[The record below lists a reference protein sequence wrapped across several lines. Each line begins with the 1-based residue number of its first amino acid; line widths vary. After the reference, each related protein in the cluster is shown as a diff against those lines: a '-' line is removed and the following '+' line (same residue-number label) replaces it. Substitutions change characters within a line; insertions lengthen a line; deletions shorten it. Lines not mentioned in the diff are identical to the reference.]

1 MSYYSKP
8 QSSEDNSL
16 IWPGFV
22 DVLASTLMVIIF
34 VVLLFTVAQ
43 VYLGDLV
50 VGKNEQ
56 IQNLEKTIEI
66 QDETIVEQDL
76 SLSDKELALIERQ
89 EVISQLDTE
98 LEILDEEIRLK
109 QSEISEKE
117 NLLTAKDEEIFEK
130 ESLITAKDQ
139 EIFEKESLI
148 TAKDQEISLQ
158 DELLKQKDETIIT
171 LDDLIDKQALDIT
184 ELNEIIARITEEL
197 SLSLEEKE
205 ELRGRL
211 SSLNEEQELLKS
223 QLQELGGENQAL
235 VGQLS
240 DSQGRIQSLLESLSS
255 SKGENEILE
264 TQISSVESQNQSLR
278 DQITSLEQ
286 DSVIQTTSL
295 NDALA
300 QISRLSEDIKILSN
314 EIQLLNNLLDSKE
327 AEIASN
333 KIELGELGDRLNRV
347 LTSELYKLQKYK
359 SEFFGQLSETLGQ
372 REDIQI
378 KGDRFIFQSEIL
390 FESGSADI
398 QAGGRVAL
406 SLIAKT
412 LIDLS
417 NQIPTDLNWILQVD
431 GHTDKIPIAT
441 ARFPSNWELSHARAL
456 EVVKFFIQQGIPADK
471 LSANGYGEHQPI
483 SLGSSPEDLK
493 LNRRIELKITQR

>member
-1 MSYYSKP
+1 VSYYSKS

-139 EIFEKESLI
+139 EI
-148 TAKDQEISLQ
+148 SLQ

-255 SKGENEILE
+255 SEGENEILE

-417 NQIPTDLNWILQVD
+417 NEIPTDLNWILQVD

>member
-1 MSYYSKP
+1 VSYYSKS

-139 EIFEKESLI
+139 EI
-148 TAKDQEISLQ
+148 SLQ

-255 SKGENEILE
+255 SEGENEILE

>member
-1 MSYYSKP
+1 MSYYSKS

-50 VGKNEQ
+50 VGKNKQ

-117 NLLTAKDEEIFEK
+117 NLLTAR
-130 ESLITAKDQ
+130 DQ
-139 EIFEKESLI
+139 EIL
-148 TAKDQEISLQ
+148 LQ
-158 DELLKQKDETIIT
+158 DSLLKQKDETIIT

-223 QLQELGGENQAL
+223 QLKELGGENQAL

-240 DSQGRIQSLLESLSS
+240 DSQGRIQSLFDSLSS

-264 TQISSVESQNQSLR
+264 TQISSVESQNQSLK
-278 DQITSLEQ
+278 DQISSLEQ

-295 NDALA
+295 NKALA

-372 REDIQI
+372 RKDIQI

-398 QAGGRVAL
+398 QTGGRVAL

-431 GHTDKIPIAT
+431 GHTDKVPIAT

-456 EVVKFFIQQGIPADK
+456 EVVKFFIQQGIPEDK

>member
-1 MSYYSKP
+1 MSYYTKS
-8 QSSEDNSL
+8 QRSEDNSI

-50 VGKNEQ
+50 VGKNKQ
-56 IQNLEKTIEI
+56 IQSLEKTIEI

-76 SLSDKELALIERQ
+76 TLSDKEIALLERQ
-89 EVISQLDTE
+89 EVIKQLDTE
-98 LEILDEEIRLK
+98 LNILDEEIKVK
-109 QSEISEKE
+109 QFEISEKE
-117 NLLTAKDEEIFEK
+117 NLL
-130 ESLITAKDQ
+130 
-139 EIFEKESLI
+139 

-158 DELLKQKDETIIT
+158 DELLKEKDETIIT

-205 ELRGRL
+205 ELRGKL
-211 SSLNEEQELLKS
+211 SSLNEEQQNLKS
-223 QLQELGGENQAL
+223 KLQELGGENEVL

-264 TQISSVESQNQSLR
+264 TQISSVENQNQSLK
-278 DQITSLEQ
+278 DQISSLEQ

-295 NDALA
+295 NEALSK
-300 QISRLSEDIKILSN
+300 ISRLSEDIKILSN
-314 EIQLLNNLLDSKE
+314 EIQMLNNLLDSKE

-347 LTSELYKLQKYK
+347 LTSELYKLQKYR
-359 SEFFGQLSETLGQ
+359 SEFFGQLSDTLGE

-378 KGDRFIFQSEIL
+378 KGDRFVFQSEIL
-390 FESGSADI
+390 FESGSANI

-412 LIDLS
+412 LIDLT

-441 ARFPSNWELSHARAL
+441 TRFPSNWELSHARAL

>member
-1 MSYYSKP
+1 MSYYTKS
-8 QSSEDNSL
+8 QRSEDNSI

-50 VGKNEQ
+50 VGKNKQ
-56 IQNLEKTIEI
+56 ILSLEKTIEI

-76 SLSDKELALIERQ
+76 SLSDKEIALLERQ
-89 EVISQLDTE
+89 EVIKQLDTE
-98 LEILDEEIRLK
+98 LNILDEEIKAK
-109 QSEISEKE
+109 QFEISEKE
-117 NLLTAKDEEIFEK
+117 NLLTAKDEEI
-130 ESLITAKDQ
+130 T
-139 EIFEKESLI
+139 
-148 TAKDQEISLQ
+148 LQ
-158 DELLKQKDETIIT
+158 DELLKEKDETILT
-171 LDDLIDKQALDIT
+171 LDDLINKQALDIT

-211 SSLNEEQELLKS
+211 SSLNEEQENLKNK
-223 QLQELGGENQAL
+223 LQELGGENEVL
-235 VGQLS
+235 VSQLS

-255 SKGENEILE
+255 SQGENEILE
-264 TQISSVESQNQSLR
+264 TQISSVENQNQSLR
-278 DQITSLEQ
+278 DQISSLEQ

-314 EIQLLNNLLDSKE
+314 EIQLLNNLLESKE

-333 KIELGELGDRLNRV
+333 KIEIGELGDRLNRV
-347 LTSELYKLQKYK
+347 LTSELYKLQKYR

-390 FESGSADI
+390 FESGSTDI
-398 QAGGRVAL
+398 QSGGRVAL

-431 GHTDKIPIAT
+431 GHTDKVPIST

>member
-1 MSYYSKP
+1 MSYYTKS
-8 QSSEDNSL
+8 QRSEDNSI

-50 VGKNEQ
+50 VGKNKQ
-56 IQNLEKTIEI
+56 ILSLEKTIEI

-76 SLSDKELALIERQ
+76 SLSDKEIALLERQ
-89 EVISQLDTE
+89 EVIKQLDTE
-98 LEILDEEIRLK
+98 LDILDEEIKAK
-109 QSEISEKE
+109 QFEISEKE
-117 NLLTAKDEEIFEK
+117 NLLTAKDEEI
-130 ESLITAKDQ
+130 T
-139 EIFEKESLI
+139 
-148 TAKDQEISLQ
+148 LQ
-158 DELLKQKDETIIT
+158 DELLKEKDETILT
-171 LDDLIDKQALDIT
+171 LDDLINKQALDIT

-197 SLSLEEKE
+197 SLSLAEKE

-211 SSLNEEQELLKS
+211 TSLNEEQENLKNK
-223 QLQELGGENQAL
+223 LQELGGENEVL
-235 VGQLS
+235 VSQLS

-255 SKGENEILE
+255 SQGENEILE
-264 TQISSVESQNQSLR
+264 TQISSVENQNQSLR
-278 DQITSLEQ
+278 DQISSLEQ

-300 QISRLSEDIKILSN
+300 QISRLSEDIKILST
-314 EIQLLNNLLDSKE
+314 EIQLLNNLLESKE

-347 LTSELYKLQKYK
+347 LTSELYKLQKYR

-390 FESGSADI
+390 FESGSTDI
-398 QAGGRVAL
+398 QSGGRVAL

-431 GHTDKIPIAT
+431 GHTDKVPIST

>member
-1 MSYYSKP
+1 MSYYSKS

-139 EIFEKESLI
+139 EI
-148 TAKDQEISLQ
+148 SLQ

-255 SKGENEILE
+255 SEGENEILE

-417 NQIPTDLNWILQVD
+417 NQIPTDLKWILQVD

>member
-1 MSYYSKP
+1 VSYYTKS
-8 QSSEDNSL
+8 QRSEDNSI

-50 VGKNEQ
+50 VGKNKQ
-56 IQNLEKTIEI
+56 ILSLEKTIEI

-76 SLSDKELALIERQ
+76 SLSDKEIALLERQ
-89 EVISQLDTE
+89 EVIKQLDTE
-98 LEILDEEIRLK
+98 LEILDEEIKAK
-109 QSEISEKE
+109 QFEISEKE
-117 NLLTAKDEEIFEK
+117 NLLTAKDEEI
-130 ESLITAKDQ
+130 T
-139 EIFEKESLI
+139 
-148 TAKDQEISLQ
+148 LQ
-158 DELLKQKDETIIT
+158 DELLKEKDETILT
-171 LDDLIDKQALDIT
+171 LDDLINKQALDIT

-211 SSLNEEQELLKS
+211 SSLNEEQENLKNK
-223 QLQELGGENQAL
+223 LQELGGENEVL
-235 VGQLS
+235 VSQLS

-255 SKGENEILE
+255 SQGENEILE
-264 TQISSVESQNQSLR
+264 TQISSVENQNQSLR
-278 DQITSLEQ
+278 DQISSLEQ

-314 EIQLLNNLLDSKE
+314 EIQLLNNLLESKE

-347 LTSELYKLQKYK
+347 LTSELYKLQKYR

-390 FESGSADI
+390 FESGSTEI
-398 QAGGRVAL
+398 QSGGRVAL

-431 GHTDKIPIAT
+431 GHTDKVPIST

>member
-1 MSYYSKP
+1 
-8 QSSEDNSL
+8 
-16 IWPGFV
+16 
-22 DVLASTLMVIIF
+22 MVIIF

-76 SLSDKELALIERQ
+76 SLSGKELALIERQ
-89 EVISQLDTE
+89 EVIKQLDTE
-98 LEILDEEIRLK
+98 LEILDEEIRSK
-109 QSEISEKE
+109 QTEISEKE
-117 NLLTAKDEEIFEK
+117 NLLIAK
-130 ESLITAKDQ
+130 
-139 EIFEKESLI
+139 
-148 TAKDQEISLQ
+148 
-158 DELLKQKDETIIT
+158 
-171 LDDLIDKQALDIT
+171 DDLINQQAIDIT

-205 ELRGRL
+205 ELRSKL
-211 SSLNEEQELLKS
+211 SSLGEEQQLLKN
-223 QLQELGGENQAL
+223 QLQELGGENQLL

-264 TQISSVESQNQSLR
+264 TPISSVENQNQSLR
-278 DQITSLEQ
+278 DQIASLEQ
-286 DSVIQTTSL
+286 DSLTQGTNL
-295 NDALA
+295 NEALA

-347 LTSELYKLQKYK
+347 LTSELFKLQKYK
-359 SEFFGQLSETLGQ
+359 SEFFGKLSEALGD
-372 REDIQI
+372 RDDIQI

-390 FESGSADI
+390 FDSGSVEI
-398 QAGGRVAL
+398 QSSGRVAL

-412 LIDLS
+412 LIDLI
-417 NQIPTDLNWILQVD
+417 NDIPTELNWVLQID
-431 GHTDKIPIAT
+431 GHTDKVPIST
-441 ARFPSNWELSHARAL
+441 SQFPSNWELSHARAL
-456 EVVKFFIQQGIPADK
+456 EVVKFFIGQGIPADR
-471 LSANGYGEHQPI
+471 LSANGYGEYQTI
-483 SLGSSPEDLK
+483 NIGDSREDLK
-493 LNRRIELKITQR
+493 QNRRI

>member
-1 MSYYSKP
+1 MSYYSKS

-76 SLSDKELALIERQ
+76 SLSDKELSLIERQ

-117 NLLTAKDEEIFEK
+117 NLL
-130 ESLITAKDQ
+130 
-139 EIFEKESLI
+139 

>member
-1 MSYYSKP
+1 MYK
-8 QSSEDNSL
+8 
-16 IWPGFV
+16 
-22 DVLASTLMVIIF
+22 
-34 VVLLFTVAQ
+34 
-43 VYLGDLV
+43 
-50 VGKNEQ
+50 
-56 IQNLEKTIEI
+56 
-66 QDETIVEQDL
+66 
-76 SLSDKELALIERQ
+76 R
-89 EVISQLDTE
+89 
-98 LEILDEEIRLK
+98 
-109 QSEISEKE
+109 
-117 NLLTAKDEEIFEK
+117 
-130 ESLITAKDQ
+130 
-139 EIFEKESLI
+139 
-148 TAKDQEISLQ
+148 
-158 DELLKQKDETIIT
+158 
-171 LDDLIDKQALDIT
+171 QALDIT

-211 SSLNEEQELLKS
+211 SSLNEEQENLKNK
-223 QLQELGGENQAL
+223 LQELGGENEVL
-235 VGQLS
+235 VSQLS

-255 SKGENEILE
+255 SQGENEILE
-264 TQISSVESQNQSLR
+264 TQISSVENQNQSLR
-278 DQITSLEQ
+278 DQISSLEQ
-286 DSVIQTTSL
+286 DSVIQTTNL

-314 EIQLLNNLLDSKE
+314 EIQLLNNLLECKE

-347 LTSELYKLQKYK
+347 LTSELYKLQKYR

-390 FESGSADI
+390 FESGSTDI
-398 QAGGRVAL
+398 QSGGRVAL

-431 GHTDKIPIAT
+431 GHTDKVPIST

>member
-1 MSYYSKP
+1 MSYYTKS
-8 QSSEDNSL
+8 QRSEDNSI

-50 VGKNEQ
+50 VGKNKQ
-56 IQNLEKTIEI
+56 ILSLEKTIEI

-76 SLSDKELALIERQ
+76 SLSDKEIALLERQ
-89 EVISQLDTE
+89 EVIKQLDTE
-98 LEILDEEIRLK
+98 INILDEEIKAK
-109 QSEISEKE
+109 QFEISEKE
-117 NLLTAKDEEIFEK
+117 NLLTAKDEEI
-130 ESLITAKDQ
+130 T
-139 EIFEKESLI
+139 
-148 TAKDQEISLQ
+148 LQ
-158 DELLKQKDETIIT
+158 DELLKEKDETILT
-171 LDDLIDKQALDIT
+171 LDDLINKQALDIT

-211 SSLNEEQELLKS
+211 SSLNEEQENLKNK
-223 QLQELGGENQAL
+223 LQELGGENEVL
-235 VGQLS
+235 VSQLS

-255 SKGENEILE
+255 SQGENEILE
-264 TQISSVESQNQSLR
+264 TQISSVENQNQSLR
-278 DQITSLEQ
+278 DQISSLEQ

-314 EIQLLNNLLDSKE
+314 EIQLLNNLLESKE

-347 LTSELYKLQKYK
+347 LTSELYKLQKYR

-390 FESGSADI
+390 FESGSTDI
-398 QAGGRVAL
+398 QSGGRVAL

-431 GHTDKIPIAT
+431 GHTDKVPIST

>member
-1 MSYYSKP
+1 MSYYSKTK
-8 QSSEDNSL
+8 SSEENSI

-98 LEILDEEIRLK
+98 LEILDQEIRAKL
-109 QSEISEKE
+109 SEISEKE
-117 NLLTAKDEEIFEK
+117 NL
-130 ESLITAKDQ
+130 ITSKDQ
-139 EIFEKESLI
+139 EILI
-148 TAKDQEISLQ
+148 Q
-158 DELLKQKDETIIT
+158 DELLKQKDETILT

-197 SLSLEEKE
+197 SLSLDEKE
-205 ELRGRL
+205 ELRGKL
-211 SSLNEEQELLKS
+211 SSLNEEQEILKN
-223 QLQELGGENQAL
+223 QLQVLGGENQLL

-240 DSQGRIQSLLESLSS
+240 DSQGRIQSLLDSLSS

-264 TQISSVESQNQSLR
+264 TQISSVENQNQSLR
-278 DQITSLEQ
+278 YQISSLEQ
-286 DSVIQTTSL
+286 DSTIQTTNL
-295 NDALA
+295 NEALT

-314 EIQLLNNLLDSKE
+314 EIQLLNNLLDAKE

-347 LTSELYKLQKYK
+347 LTSELFKLQKYK

-398 QAGGRVAL
+398 QAEGRVAL

-417 NQIPTDLNWILQVD
+417 DQIPTDLNWVLQID
-431 GHTDKIPIAT
+431 GHTDRVPIAT
-441 ARFPSNWELSHARAL
+441 AKFPSNWELSHARAL

>member
-1 MSYYSKP
+1 MSYYSKTK
-8 QSSEDNSL
+8 SSEENSI

-98 LEILDEEIRLK
+98 LEILDQEIRAKL
-109 QSEISEKE
+109 SEISEKE
-117 NLLTAKDEEIFEK
+117 
-130 ESLITAKDQ
+130 SLITSKDQ
-139 EIFEKESLI
+139 EILI
-148 TAKDQEISLQ
+148 Q
-158 DELLKQKDETIIT
+158 DELLKQKDETILT
-171 LDDLIDKQALDIT
+171 LDDLIDKQSLDIA

-197 SLSLEEKE
+197 SLSLDEKE
-205 ELRGRL
+205 ELRGKL
-211 SSLNEEQELLKS
+211 SSLNEEQETLKN
-223 QLQELGGENQAL
+223 QLQVLGGENQLL

-264 TQISSVESQNQSLR
+264 TQISSVENQNQSLR
-278 DQITSLEQ
+278 DQISSLEQ
-286 DSVIQTTSL
+286 DSTIQTTNL
-295 NDALA
+295 NEALT

-314 EIQLLNNLLDSKE
+314 EIQLLNNLLDAKE

-347 LTSELYKLQKYK
+347 LTSELFKLQKYK

-398 QAGGRVAL
+398 QAEGRVAL

-417 NQIPTDLNWILQVD
+417 DQIPTDLNWVLQID
-431 GHTDKIPIAT
+431 GHTDRIPIAT
-441 ARFPSNWELSHARAL
+441 AKFPSNWELSHARAL

>member
-1 MSYYSKP
+1 MSYYSKS

-89 EVISQLDTE
+89 KVISQLDTE

-117 NLLTAKDEEIFEK
+117 NLLTVKDEEILEKESLITAKDEEIFEK
-130 ESLITAKDQ
+130 ESLIT
-139 EIFEKESLI
+139 
-148 TAKDQEISLQ
+148 TKDQEISLQ

-211 SSLNEEQELLKS
+211 FSLNEEQELLKN

-255 SKGENEILE
+255 SKGENEILK
-264 TQISSVESQNQSLR
+264 TQISSVESQNQSLK
-278 DQITSLEQ
+278 DQISSLEQ

-295 NDALA
+295 NDALT

-333 KIELGELGDRLNRV
+333 KIELGQLGDRLNRV

-398 QAGGRVAL
+398 QTGGRVAL

-431 GHTDKIPIAT
+431 GHTDKVPIAT